1 MCQDVRGDV
10 AIKTTTMLALAAL
23 NIFAGF
29 FMSRHPQAALAL
41 RPRNPQAALWLLE
54 KSTG

>member
-29 FMSRHPQAALAL
+29 FMSATKNAPLFCAIAPAIL
-41 RPRNPQAALWLLE
+41 
-54 KSTG
+54 T